1 MERTVTRD
9 PGSETNYFIFL
20 FLSVNCDH
28 HRRSYFAWDQNSSL
42 CLSSFISVSKQPI
55 RAE

>member
-9 PGSETNYFIFL
+9 PRSETNYFIFL

-28 HRRSYFAWDQNSSL
+28 HCRSYFVWDQNSSL